1 MKLLTRY
8 IAWRVFTGILLA
20 FFIVTSIILLVDFV
34 EATRN
39 IGDDGVFSLMEI
51 GGLTLLKIP
60 QLIEETI
67 PFVVLF
73 GVMGALYSLNKRSEL
88 VVLRA
93 SGLSAWRFLRPAVF
107 VSGSIGLIWAL
118 VFNPL
123 AARSMAKHQTI
134 LGTAALNIQNNSS
147 TETRLKLSRA
157 FQPKDIWLREGSQSG
172 QVVIRGTLLEP
183 SSPRLHN
190 VTFYYYETAAQTQP
204 SQQAEISPKDST
216 FAENIKNEAQFSR
229 RIDARTAVL
238 SPAGYWTLRNVIS
251 NTNKGRID
259 HDLSRS
265 IPTKLNLQDLHDQSR
280 SQLKTAFWS
289 LPSEISQA
297 EAAGFSTVGLRLQW
311 HKLLALPLTLIALTV
326 IAAAVSMGNIRSGGA
341 LRMMMMGGIIG
352 FGIYFCN
359 TLINAFGQAQTLSI
373 IAATWCVP
381 LLALCLGL
389 SFLSRQE
396 DG

>member
-8 IAWRVFTGILLA
+8 IAWRVFMGIMLA
-20 FFIVTSIILLVDFV
+20 FLIVTSIILLVDFV

-39 IGDDGVFSLMEI
+39 IGDDGVFSLAEI

-107 VSGSIGLIWAL
+107 VSGLIGLIWAL

-123 AARSMAKHQTI
+123 AAKSMARYQTI
-134 LGTAALNIQNNSS
+134 LGTAALNIQKNSTPES
-147 TETRLKLSRA
+147 KLALSRA
-157 FQPKDIWLREGSQSG
+157 FQPIDIWLREGSQNG
-172 QVVIRGTLLEP
+172 QVVIHGTLLEP
-183 SSPRLHN
+183 SSPMLHD
-190 VTFYYYETAAQTQP
+190 VTFYYYETARQTLP
-204 SQQAEISPKDST
+204 SQTALEGTEITADIT
-216 FAENIKNEAQFSR
+216 GETQFSR
-229 RIDARTAVL
+229 RIDARSAVL
-238 SPAGYWTLRNVIS
+238 SPAGYWTLRGVIS
-251 NTNKGRID
+251 NTHEGRID
-259 HDLSRS
+259 RDFSRS
-265 IPTKLNLQDLHDQSR
+265 LPTKLGLQDLHDQSR
-280 SQLKTAFWS
+280 SQLKTAFWN

-352 FGIYFCN
+352 FGIYFSN
-359 TLINAFGQAQTLSI
+359 TLINAFGQAQTLPVI
-373 IAATWCVP
+373 VATWSVP
-381 LLALCLGL
+381 VLAFCLGL
-389 SFLSRQE
+389 SFLSRLE